1 MARARLS
8 MAELIQRRRRTGFIG
23 RRDELGAFRANFDFP
38 PDDERH
44 RFLFHVH
51 GNAGVGKTFLVR
63 ELEQAARERGA
74 LTAYV
79 DESVSSVPE
88 VLAAIGEQFA
98 RQGRPLKQ
106 LDRLLAT
113 YRQRRHEAESASAS
127 VSASLADPAE
137 GGGMPGIE
145 GPWPPGSLPPGS
157 LPPGSL
163 PPGSLPPGF
172 GHPGSGQLVSAQL
185 PGSGQQLPY
194 GQPSYGSP
202 PAGQPAYGHPSAGQ
216 QPLAVQP
223 SAGST
228 ALATAGV
235 IGLGMIPVVGA
246 FAGALDTQRLA
257 AGGDRLR
264 ATLSARFRNQEDVQL
279 VLAPDRVLTPV
290 FVTELAEAARDVP
303 WIVLFFD
310 TYERTGPFLDAWL
323 RDVMTTERYGALPA
337 QAVVTLAGQRPFDT
351 ARWGGFADFM
361 ADVRLEPFTEPEARQ
376 LLAAKDVMDESV
388 VEEVLRLSGGLPVLV
403 STLAENQPTDPDD
416 VGDPSA
422 TAVERFLKWE
432 QDPLRRATA
441 LACALPRRLDEDV
454 FRAVVSAVVPAVVP
468 EDAPD
473 CAPAG
478 LDGPADSARAGGL
491 YDWLCAL
498 PFATRKDAG
507 VRYHDVVRDPMLR
520 LQRTRSPR
528 GWSERHAALARC
540 FADWRAEV
548 EADLRADEMWAS
560 ADWRALRFEETY
572 HALCAGPRAALAGAL
587 RDVAEGCQESPAAA
601 RRAALVLAEAGEDT
615 DEGELRD
622 WGRRLGAALG
632 DDDGGVRTAL
642 GLLLDRTG
650 LDTPGRALAHEVRG
664 RQLRNLGEYERALA
678 EYGRSLALD
687 PDQYRAYFGRGIAY
701 RMSGDLTA
709 ALADL
714 SRADELAPDTPW
726 VLREYG
732 DALRQTGRLEES
744 VAVLDRAVALDPTVA
759 RFLASRGVARHRL
772 GRYEEALA
780 DFDRALELDGEYLWA
795 LVRRSELLRG
805 TGELDRSFA
814 DLDRAA
820 EIGPDSAWIASV
832 RGDAY
837 RLAERYEDADREL
850 GRALA
855 LKPDHAS
862 ALAGRG
868 VARHELGRHT
878 EALADLD
885 RAIELVPDYAWA
897 MVHRAS
903 VRRAAFDGPGAMADL
918 DRAVE
923 LLPDNAWVRDERGAA
938 RLLAGRHEDAIADF
952 TAVLDGTPDDAWA
965 LAQRGMAAHGLHR
978 FRDALADLDR
988 AVELEPRYAWAHYCR
1003 ALTVL
1008 AMGRLDRAHA
1018 DLDRCLAYGG
1028 DVDHARRTVAAVR
1041 LLQGR
1046 PEEALRSLDALPSTE
1061 GDDLVMRCH
1070 ALRRTGRWDA
1080 ARAAA
1085 DRLSAADPLKGAHAR
1100 AMTVTLTEG
1109 ADAGWPVW
1117 RRLERGWAQD
1127 AELPDDERTYRTVV
1141 SAAALADWSRLD
1153 DALDAVLMTEYRW
1166 DEIAELVCCLE
1177 ELLSAPGID
1186 TGRLRPRLARLV
1198 AARDEIAAHWA

>member
-113 YRQRRHEAESASAS
+113 YRQRRHEAESASAYAS
-127 VSASLADPAE
+127 ASASASAPVSASLADPAE
-137 GGGMPGIE
+137 GGGTRG
-145 GPWPPGSLPPGS
+145 
-157 LPPGSL
+157 
-163 PPGSLPPGF
+163 
-172 GHPGSGQLVSAQL
+172 L
-185 PGSGQQLPY
+185 PGSVQPPYAQPPCTQPPY
-194 GQPSYGSP
+194 GQPPY
-202 PAGQPAYGHPSAGQ
+202 AQPSAA
-216 QPLAVQP
+216 PP

-246 FAGALDTQRLA
+246 FAGALDAQRLA

-279 VLAPDRVLTPV
+279 VLTPDRVLTPV
-290 FVTELAEAARDVP
+290 LVTELAEAARDVP

-323 RDVMTTERYGALPA
+323 RDLMTTERYGALPA

-351 ARWGGFADFM
+351 ARWGGFTDFM
-361 ADVRLEPFTEPEARQ
+361 AEVRLEPFTEPEARQ
-376 LLAAKDVMDESV
+376 LLAAKDVTDESV

-454 FRAVVSAVVPAVVP
+454 FRAVVSAVVP
-468 EDAPD
+468 EDAADP
-473 CAPAG
+473 APTGPGDPADTAG
-478 LDGPADSARAGGL
+478 PVGPAGPADSARAGGL

-548 EADLRADEMWAS
+548 EADLRADEVWAS
-560 ADWRALRFEETY
+560 ADWRALRFEEMY

-622 WGRRLGAALG
+622 WAGGWGPRSVTTTEGCAPPWGCSWTGAGWTRR
-632 DDDGGVRTAL
+632 GVRWRTRCGGGSCATWASTSGRSPSTAAPSRSIR
-642 GLLLDRTG
+642 GSTARTSGVASRTG
-650 LDTPGRALAHEVRG
+650 
-664 RQLRNLGEYERALA
+664 
-678 EYGRSLALD
+678 
-687 PDQYRAYFGRGIAY
+687 
-701 RMSGDLTA
+701 
-709 ALADL
+709 
-714 SRADELAPDTPW
+714 
-726 VLREYG
+726 
-732 DALRQTGRLEES
+732 
-744 VAVLDRAVALDPTVA
+744 
-759 RFLASRGVARHRL
+759 
-772 GRYEEALA
+772 
-780 DFDRALELDGEYLWA
+780 
-795 LVRRSELLRG
+795 
-805 TGELDRSFA
+805 
-814 DLDRAA
+814 
-820 EIGPDSAWIASV
+820 
-832 RGDAY
+832 
-837 RLAERYEDADREL
+837 
-850 GRALA
+850 
-855 LKPDHAS
+855 
-862 ALAGRG
+862 
-868 VARHELGRHT
+868 
-878 EALADLD
+878 
-885 RAIELVPDYAWA
+885 
-897 MVHRAS
+897 
-903 VRRAAFDGPGAMADL
+903 
-918 DRAVE
+918 
-923 LLPDNAWVRDERGAA
+923 
-938 RLLAGRHEDAIADF
+938 
-952 TAVLDGTPDDAWA
+952 
-965 LAQRGMAAHGLHR
+965 
-978 FRDALADLDR
+978 
-988 AVELEPRYAWAHYCR
+988 
-1003 ALTVL
+1003 
-1008 AMGRLDRAHA
+1008 
-1018 DLDRCLAYGG
+1018 
-1028 DVDHARRTVAAVR
+1028 
-1041 LLQGR
+1041 
-1046 PEEALRSLDALPSTE
+1046 
-1061 GDDLVMRCH
+1061 
-1070 ALRRTGRWDA
+1070 
-1080 ARAAA
+1080 
-1085 DRLSAADPLKGAHAR
+1085 
-1100 AMTVTLTEG
+1100 
-1109 ADAGWPVW
+1109 
-1117 RRLERGWAQD
+1117 
-1127 AELPDDERTYRTVV
+1127 
-1141 SAAALADWSRLD
+1141 
-1153 DALDAVLMTEYRW
+1153 
-1166 DEIAELVCCLE
+1166 
-1177 ELLSAPGID
+1177 
-1186 TGRLRPRLARLV
+1186 
-1198 AARDEIAAHWA
+1198 